1 MPAGQTPVPGQTGM
15 RVVVIGGGVV
25 GVTTAWELA
34 SRGLHVTLLESQ
46 PGFGL
51 GASGD
56 NGAQLSYSYV
66 TPLAQP
72 GLLASLPGL
81 LFGRD
86 AALTLRLRWSMA
98 QWAWCARFAMAC
110 TAKRACDT
118 TTALLALARASR
130 VALHELLA
138 DQPFDIDHARHGKL
152 VLYRSEGTWR
162 AAQRQVQLQAELGCQ
177 QQLLDRAQCVALEPA
192 LASSAH
198 GLVGGVYTPDEE
210 SGDCRRFVEQLG
222 AHLSARAVVHVG
234 SGDATPVLR
243 QGRLVAVQTPGRR
256 FEADAFVLAAGVG
269 SRAFA
274 RQAGID
280 LPLLGLKGYSTTLA
294 LTNAAVAPRVSI
306 TDSERRVVYARV
318 DGQLRV
324 AGFVEIGARDAT
336 PSPRASRHLHACAAA
351 LFPGL
356 IQPQTAPRT
365 WAGLR
370 PATPTGLPI
379 IGSTPIPGLW
389 VNVGHGA
396 LGWTLACGSARLLSQ
411 RLLGEPGVVDA
422 MPYGFK

>member
-1 MPAGQTPVPGQTGM
+1 M

-25 GVTTAWELA
+25 GLTTAWELA
-34 SRGLHVTLLESQ
+34 SRGLNVTLLESQ
-46 PGFGL
+46 SGLGL

-66 TPLAQP
+66 APLAQP

-81 LFGRD
+81 MFGRD
-86 AALTLRLRWSMA
+86 AALTLRPRWSIA
-98 QWAWCARFAMAC
+98 QWAWCACFAAAC
-110 TAKRACDT
+110 TAARARDT
-118 TTALLALARASR
+118 TAALLALARASR
-130 VALHELLA
+130 VVLHELLA
-138 DQPFDIDHARHGKL
+138 QQPFNIDHARNGKL
-152 VLYRSEGTWR
+152 VFYRSQGAWR
-162 AAQRQVQLQAELGCQ
+162 AAQRQVQLQAKLGCE

-198 GLVGGVYTPDEE
+198 VLAGGVYTPDEE

-222 AHLSARAVVHVG
+222 AHLSARAVVQVG
-234 SGDATPVLR
+234 CGDATPVLHE
-243 QGRLVAVQTPGRR
+243 GRLVAVQTPGGRLD
-256 FEADAFVLAAGVG
+256 ADAFVLAAGVG
-269 SRAFA
+269 SRTFA

-294 LTNAAVAPRVSI
+294 LTNAAMAPRVSI

-318 DGQLRV
+318 GGHLRV
-324 AGFVEIGARDAT
+324 AGFVEIGTCDST
-336 PSPRASRHLHACAAA
+336 PSPRASRHLRTCATE

-356 IQPQTAPRT
+356 LQAQKAPRT

-379 IGSTPIPGLW
+379 IGPTPVPGLW

-422 MPYGFK
+422 EPYRFK